1 MPVQINVQA
10 NQTALAQSIA
20 QGISQYNSR
29 FAGKNKINLKINER
43 EFRQPLGRITSD
55 LNDFESAMKASNARV
70 LAFGASTAVLG
81 GVVKAFKDV
90 ADSTLQVEKN
100 LADINRI
107 LNLSVGSLQ
116 KFSTQLFD
124 ISRNTATSFDQ
135 VSKAA
140 LEFSRQ
146 GLSFNEVLRRTGD
159 ALTLVRLTG
168 IDAGKAVSD
177 LTAAVNGF
185 AREGLNTNEI
195 LNKVVAVEQRFAVS
209 ARDIT
214 EALSRAGQSALEAGA
229 DFNQLNALVATAQQT
244 TVQMASRRWLR
255 CCLTSRHAAL
265 EPRQVDNKS
274 WQRRPSFGAGRLEV
288 DRQTGSG

>member
-107 LNLSVGSLQ
+107 LNLS
-116 KFSTQLFD
+116 
-124 ISRNTATSFDQ
+124 
-135 VSKAA
+135 
-140 LEFSRQ
+140 
-146 GLSFNEVLRRTGD
+146 
-159 ALTLVRLTG
+159 
-168 IDAGKAVSD
+168 
-177 LTAAVNGF
+177 
-185 AREGLNTNEI
+185 
-195 LNKVVAVEQRFAVS
+195 
-209 ARDIT
+209 
-214 EALSRAGQSALEAGA
+214 
-229 DFNQLNALVATAQQT
+229 DFLP
-244 TVQMASRRWLR
+244 S
-255 CCLTSRHAAL
+255 CLTYQEIQQL
-265 EPRQVDNKS
+265 LLIK
-274 WQRRPSFGAGRLEV
+274 FLRLL
-288 DRQTGSG
+288 

>member
-43 EFRQPLGRITSD
+43 EFRQPLG
-55 LNDFESAMKASNARV
+55 SNARV

-146 GLSFNEVLRRTGD
+146 GLSFNEV
-159 ALTLVRLTG
+159 
-168 IDAGKAVSD
+168 
-177 LTAAVNGF
+177 F
-185 AREGLNTNEI
+185 
-195 LNKVVAVEQRFAVS
+195 
-209 ARDIT
+209 
-214 EALSRAGQSALEAGA
+214 
-229 DFNQLNALVATAQQT
+229 
-244 TVQMASRRWLR
+244 
-255 CCLTSRHAAL
+255 
-265 EPRQVDNKS
+265 
-274 WQRRPSFGAGRLEV
+274 
-288 DRQTGSG
+288 